1 MAESKPHRIESELEV
16 DVPVQVAYNQWT
28 QFESFPSFMEGIKR
42 VDQLDDKRL
51 HWVAEVAG
59 SEKEWD
65 AEIVDQDP
73 DRYIAWRS
81 TSGDRSDGSV
91 SFESLGESRCRI
103 TLLLTYEPSTVTE
116 KAGSALGIAKGR
128 VEGDLQRFKK
138 FIESQ
143 GRETGA
149 WRGAISHG
157 NVGERPERPKGPVHG
172 DKPEQRTRPGH
183 LEH

>member
-1 MAESKPHRIESELEV
+1 MTESKPDRIESEIEV

-28 QFESFPSFMEGIKR
+28 QFESFPSFMEGVER
-42 VDQLDDKRL
+42 VEQVDDKHVRF
-51 HWVAEVAG
+51 VAQVAG
-59 SEKEWD
+59 KEKEWN

-81 TSGDRSDGSV
+81 TSGDRNDGSV
-91 SFESLGESRCRI
+91 SFEALGQDRCRI
-103 TLLLTYEPSTVTE
+103 TLLMTYSPETVVE
-116 KAGSALGIAKGR
+116 KAGSALGLVKAR
-128 VEGDLQRFKK
+128 VEADLRRFKE
-138 FIESQ
+138 FIEGQ

-149 WRGAISHG
+149 WRGAISRG
-157 NVGERPERPKGPVHG
+157 RVGERPERPKGPVHG